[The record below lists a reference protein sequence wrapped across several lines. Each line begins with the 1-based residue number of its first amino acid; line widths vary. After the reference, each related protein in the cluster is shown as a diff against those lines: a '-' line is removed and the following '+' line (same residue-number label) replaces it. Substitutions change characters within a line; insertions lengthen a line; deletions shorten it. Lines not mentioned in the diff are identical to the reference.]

1 MTPRRP
7 FVRRDD
13 GFVLVP
19 VVILMVI
26 ALGLGFALLAVVD
39 TQSAQ
44 SADERAANASQTLAE
59 GVVAAAGNVVA
70 SDQSAT
76 TWPTL
81 GGCRT
86 YTHRLSEIGGTAD
99 LESKIVKEVH
109 DRFAGTS
116 TDLTDIDARQTTWTL
131 NLCPVAGSKAN
142 ASDASWSQDAAT
154 WNPTNLPTAQY
165 LQTTIT
171 SQPSGTAP
179 VALSMWARGQANVRV
194 TSSTSSRKSRAV
206 VTKLRQ
212 TATTF
217 RPTNGLALSTGS
229 LSTDVTTTLSS
240 TLFNDSSLVG
250 GLTGGLLG
258 TRPLIDGGS
267 TAAQIGT
274 RCSLVGALN
283 LGDAGGACLSGT
295 LSGVNSLTKALTLG
309 QLNNVLG
316 TSSQTAL
323 NSWAMAPPDALAA
336 YAAAAKR
343 QGNYVAGGTT
353 PPSSDPWTITGY
365 GQDDATIPN
374 ASPVPAGS
382 AGDCVPPAT
391 LAAATKDTV
400 IYIKQVG
407 NGEQYC
413 TLRAGTVGII
423 VVERGAM
430 RVVGS
435 GTFHGVVYGAN
446 LQECGDDGVCTND
459 ERKAGATH
467 PREVVRID
475 GGTVSG
481 AVWADGAGGRTGVYP
496 PKLGTL
502 STSDILVSTTD
513 PNSPCAVPVGL
524 TGAVSSLTTGLGTFL
539 GGTLN
544 FLAGSYYTLPDGS
557 TQTYKPDACQLLKI
571 ALTQVGKTEP
581 EKLAQLLIDG
591 GKVTVTVAKH
601 SCVVLGAICTDSSS
615 STDVTIPAGTTISNT
630 TGSGPTSVLGGI
642 VGLLTSTITTPKYQA
657 IVYNAADAGLSPAAA
672 TGSTVTLPQGA
683 APVIGTYRNV
693 PSL

>member
-1 MTPRRP
+1 
-7 FVRRDD
+7 
-13 GFVLVP
+13 
-19 VVILMVI
+19 
-26 ALGLGFALLAVVD
+26 
-39 TQSAQ
+39 
-44 SADERAANASQTLAE
+44 
-59 GVVAAAGNVVA
+59 
-70 SDQSAT
+70 
-76 TWPTL
+76 
-81 GGCRT
+81 
-86 YTHRLSEIGGTAD
+86 
-99 LESKIVKEVH
+99 
-109 DRFAGTS
+109 
-116 TDLTDIDARQTTWTL
+116 
-131 NLCPVAGSKAN
+131 
-142 ASDASWSQDAAT
+142 
-154 WNPTNLPTAQY
+154 
-165 LQTTIT
+165 
-171 SQPSGTAP
+171 
-179 VALSMWARGQANVRV
+179 
-194 TSSTSSRKSRAV
+194 
-206 VTKLRQ
+206 
-212 TATTF
+212 
-217 RPTNGLALSTGS
+217 
-229 LSTDVTTTLSS
+229 
-240 TLFNDSSLVG
+240 
-250 GLTGGLLG
+250 
-258 TRPLIDGGS
+258 
-267 TAAQIGT
+267 
-274 RCSLVGALN
+274 
-283 LGDAGGACLSGT
+283 
-295 LSGVNSLTKALTLG
+295 
-309 QLNNVLG
+309 
-316 TSSQTAL
+316 
-323 NSWAMAPPDALAA
+323 
-336 YAAAAKR
+336 
-343 QGNYVAGGTT
+343 
-353 PPSSDPWTITGY
+353 
-365 GQDDATIPN
+365 
-374 ASPVPAGS
+374 
-382 AGDCVPPAT
+382 VPPAT